1 MFNKFIPL
9 KPPSVKD
16 ERFVPFVA
24 QIKRN
29 KDKMYKPLPNNLT
42 IKDSSIHGL
51 GVVATEN
58 IDKNTNL
65 GLTHLLLGKKIFR
78 TPLGGFINHSDDPNC
93 KKLEQ
98 NNEFYL
104 RTIKNIKKN
113 EELTV
118 FYTLYNAI
126 AEESLG

>member
-1 MFNKFIPL
+1 MNFIPL
-9 KPPSVKD
+9 KPPRVKD
-16 ERFVPFVA
+16 ERFVPFAA

-29 KDKMYKPLPNNLT
+29 KDEMYKPLPNNLT
-42 IKDSSIHGL
+42 IKDSKIHGL

-65 GLTHLLLGKKIFR
+65 GLTHLLLGTKIFR

-93 KKLEQ
+93 KKIEQ

-104 RTIKNIKKN
+104 HTKKNVKKN

-118 FYTLYNAI
+118 FYTLYNV
-126 AEESLG
+126 ETRSK